1 MAHRSEK
8 VIQICYCFQT
18 GSLINP
24 PLFLRTKNSCD
35 LYECEDGI
43 TKARDNYSNCV
54 LERPISYG
62 LILVYIPTLR
72 DYVSISNYHAIQLQQ
87 YFTVSRMFE

>member
-43 TKARDNYSNCV
+43 TKARANYSNCV
-54 LERPISYG
+54 LERPIW
-62 LILVYIPTLR
+62 
-72 DYVSISNYHAIQLQQ
+72 SNFGIHTY
-87 YFTVSRMFE
+87 TT